1 MITAER
7 MTEMN
12 KKHFAMILALAL
24 TLAALLM
31 PTIGIAE
38 ATATA
43 IPSVVPPD
51 VDGEAIEI
59 PGGIA
64 VGEPLTWTYLATI
77 AGAAAFTLLVV
88 QFLKAPLD
96 KIWKIP
102 TRVFAYVVAL
112 GVMLVATA
120 FTTGLTV
127 DNALLVG
134 VNALLAALS
143 AYGAYEV
150 TFGKIE
156 KN

>member
-1 MITAER
+1 MGL
-7 MTEMN
+7 MV
-12 KKHFAMILALAL
+12 FVLAVVM
-24 TLAALLM
+24 LM
-31 PTIGIAE
+31 PVVGMAE
-38 ATATA
+38 AATA
-43 IPSVVPPD
+43 APTADTGAAVVEVPD
-51 VDGEAIEI
+51 IE
-59 PGGIA
+59 
-64 VGEPLTWTYLATI
+64 VGEPL
-77 AGAAAFTLLVV
+77 
-88 QFLKAPLD
+88 D
-96 KIWKIP
+96 KVWKIP

>member
-1 MITAER
+1 MLRRYVGLMVFVLAMVMLMPITG
-7 MTEMN
+7 MTE
-12 KKHFAMILALAL
+12 A
-24 TLAALLM
+24 
-31 PTIGIAE
+31 
-38 ATATA
+38 ATAAPTA
-43 IPSVVPPD
+43 DTGSAVIEVPG
-51 VDGEAIEI
+51 VE
-59 PGGIA
+59 

-96 KIWKIP
+96 KVWKIP

-112 GVMLVATA
+112 VVMLVATA

-156 KN
+156 KIE

>member
-1 MITAER
+1 MLR
-7 MTEMN
+7 RYVGLMV
-12 KKHFAMILALAL
+12 FVLAVVM
-24 TLAALLM
+24 LM
-31 PTIGIAE
+31 PVAGMAE
-38 ATATA
+38 AATA
-43 IPSVVPPD
+43 APTADTSAAVIEVPG
-51 VDGEAIEI
+51 VE
-59 PGGIA
+59 

-96 KIWKIP
+96 KVWKIP

-143 AYGAYEV
+143 AYGAYAV

>member
-1 MITAER
+1 MLR
-7 MTEMN
+7 RYVGLMV
-12 KKHFAMILALAL
+12 FVLAIVM
-24 TLAALLM
+24 LM
-31 PTIGIAE
+31 PAVGMAE
-38 ATATA
+38 AATA
-43 IPSVVPPD
+43 APADDTGGVV
-51 VDGEAIEI
+51 VEI
-59 PGGIA
+59 PG
-64 VGEPLTWTYLATI
+64 VEFGEPLTWTYLATI

-96 KIWKIP
+96 KVWKIP

>member
-1 MITAER
+1 MLV
-7 MTEMN
+7 
-12 KKHFAMILALAL
+12 FVLAIVM
-24 TLAALLM
+24 LM
-31 PTIGIAE
+31 PVAGMAE
-38 ATATA
+38 AATATPTA
-43 IPSVVPPD
+43 DTGAAVVEVPD
-51 VDGEAIEI
+51 IE
-59 PGGIA
+59 

-96 KIWKIP
+96 KVWKIP

-156 KN
+156 

>member
-1 MITAER
+1 MILMNER
-7 MTEMN
+7 MIEFMSCRVM
-12 KKHFAMILALAL
+12 FVVAILVL
-24 TLAALLM
+24 TMLAAV
-31 PTIGIAE
+31 GAYAE
-38 ATATA
+38 ATDMGT
-43 IPSVVPPD
+43 VPG
-51 VDGEAIEI
+51 VE
-59 PGGIA
+59 

-96 KIWKIP
+96 KVWKIP

-156 KN
+156 KIE

>member
-1 MITAER
+1 MMVFVLAMVMLMPITG
-7 MTEMN
+7 MTE
-12 KKHFAMILALAL
+12 A
-24 TLAALLM
+24 
-31 PTIGIAE
+31 
-38 ATATA
+38 ATAAPTA
-43 IPSVVPPD
+43 DTNAAV
-51 VDGEAIEI
+51 IEI
-59 PGGIA
+59 PGVE

-96 KIWKIP
+96 KVWKIP